1 MNICDTNKDF
11 QFDSLTLAQPN
22 GLQGG
27 SYFTRLMLND
37 NPLYI
42 QAPACRTKQ
51 GIVTSGKKS
60 YCDLMFTGDN
70 EEILDWFENLE
81 KTMVNKIYEKR
92 NLWFHNNLEKEDI
105 ENAFTSLMRVYKSGR
120 FYLVR
125 VNLAKNKSSSQKP
138 FTCFDDQENPV
149 NPEVIKDQDVKVIPL
164 LEFLGVKFSS
174 KSFQI
179 EVCLRQLM
187 VINEKEMFNT
197 CLIKKSS
204 GNETEKQDS
213 PVLTDESTTAEP
225 SSTSPISPIDLDN
238 IEVNVTEIAN
248 GDSNSSAEEVT
259 LGVNNE
265 EQDVVADDIVAED
278 VVEHNDADVEQEKS
292 PSPEPDGEKID
303 LVNVTDDLEEF
314 KSEKENSLEEIDFDI
329 ENLENDDTI
338 SLKKPNEVYFEIWR
352 EARLAAKQAR
362 KQALQAYLNAKNIK
376 ATYMLDE
383 IDDDS
388 SDEFDNYLDSL
399 NEKEVASVV

>member
-1 MNICDTNKDF
+1 MNICDTSKDF

-37 NPLYI
+37 NPVYI
-42 QAPACRTKQ
+42 QAPACQTKQ
-51 GIVTSGKKS
+51 GIVNSGKKS

-81 KTMVNKIYEKR
+81 KTLIDKIYEKR
-92 NLWFHNNLEKEDI
+92 NLWFHNSLEKEDI

-149 NPEVIKDQDVKVIPL
+149 NPDIIKDQDVKVIPL

-179 EVCLRQLM
+179 EICLRQIM
-187 VINEKEMFNT
+187 VLNEKEIFNT
-197 CLIKKSS
+197 CLIKKGSN
-204 GNETEKQDS
+204 NETEIQTS
-213 PVLTDESTTAEP
+213 PVPTEES
-225 SSTSPISPIDLDN
+225 SSNESSPASPLSPIDLGN
-238 IEVNVTEIAN
+238 LEIN
-248 GDSNSSAEEVT
+248 DAEE
-259 LGVNNE
+259 LNNNVSSENVSPVLNSE
-265 EQDVVADDIVAED
+265 EQDGNDNKILIDNGNE
-278 VVEHNDADVEQEKS
+278 VENNIKSEKS
-292 PSPEPDGEKID
+292 PSPEPHEVDKVVLTD
-303 LVNVTDDLEEF
+303 VTDNLEEVIP
-314 KSEKENSLEEIDFDI
+314 EKENSLEEVDFNI
-329 ENLENDDTI
+329 ENLEDEESI
-338 SLKKPNEVYFEIWR
+338 SLKKPNEVYLEIWR

-362 KQALQAYLNAKNIK
+362 KHALEAYLNAKNIK

-399 NEKEVASVV
+399 SEKEVASVV

>member
-11 QFDSLTLAQPN
+11 KFDSLSLAQPN

-37 NPLYI
+37 EPLYI
-42 QAPACRTKQ
+42 QAPACHTKQ

-81 KTMVNKIYEKR
+81 KTIIDKIYEKR

-149 NPEVIKDQDVKVIPL
+149 DPEVIKNQDVKVIPL
-164 LEFLGVKFSS
+164 LEFLGIKFSS

-197 CLIKKSS
+197 CLIKNSS
-204 GNETEKQDS
+204 GNEPEKQDLS
-213 PVLTDESTTAEP
+213 VLTDDSASAQT
-225 SSTSPISPIDLDN
+225 PISPIDLGN
-238 IEVNVTEIAN
+238 IEIDVTETN
-248 GDSNSSAEEVT
+248 DNSESSDEEDT
-259 LGVNNE
+259 SLLNNE
-265 EQDVVADDIVAED
+265 KQDSLVDSAIGEATIVTQYLE
-278 VVEHNDADVEQEKS
+278 EKS
-292 PSPEPDGEKID
+292 PTPEPVREKEID
-303 LVNVTDDLEEF
+303 VKDEN
-314 KSEKENSLEEIDFDI
+314 ENSLEEIDFDI
-329 ENLENDDTI
+329 ESLEAEDSI

-352 EARLAAKQAR
+352 EARLAAKHAR
-362 KQALQAYLNAKNIK
+362 THALQAYLNAKNIK
-376 ATYMLDE
+376 ATYMLNE

-399 NEKEVASVV
+399 SKKEVASVV

>member
-1 MNICDTNKDF
+1 MNICDTGKDF
-11 QFDSLTLAQPN
+11 QFESLTLAQPN

-37 NPLYI
+37 NPVYI
-42 QAPACRTKQ
+42 QAPACQTKQ
-51 GIVTSGKKS
+51 GIVTNGKKS

-81 KTMVNKIYEKR
+81 KTLIDKIYEKR
-92 NLWFHNNLEKEDI
+92 NLWFHNSLEKEDI

-149 NPEVIKDQDVKVIPL
+149 DPEIIKDQDVKVIPL

-187 VINEKEMFNT
+187 VLNEKEMFNT

-204 GNETEKQDS
+204 KNDDERQDS
-213 PVLTDESTTAEP
+213 SVNTDES
-225 SSTSPISPIDLDN
+225 SSEGSPISPVDLGS
-238 IEVNVTEIAN
+238 IEVKVPEVNDDVGEATLETNV
-248 GDSNSSAEEVT
+248 
-259 LGVNNE
+259 LVN
-265 EQDVVADDIVAED
+265 DKPED
-278 VVEHNDADVEQEKS
+278 VDINTESVKEVQSKS
-292 PSPEPDGEKID
+292 PSPEPNVESKSPSPEPNVESKIN
-303 LVNVTDDLEEF
+303 LVDVTNDLEEV
-314 KSEKENSLEEIDFDI
+314 KVEKDNSLEEINFDI
-329 ENLENDDTI
+329 ENLEEEDTI

-399 NEKEVASVV
+399 SEKEVASVV

>member
-81 KTMVNKIYEKR
+81 KTMVDKIYEKR
-92 NLWFHNNLEKEDI
+92 NLWFHNSLEKEDI

-187 VINEKEMFNT
+187 VINEKEIFNT

-213 PVLTDESTTAEP
+213 PVLTDESTSAEP
-225 SSTSPISPIDLDN
+225 SPTSPISPIDLGN
-238 IEVNVTEIAN
+238 IEVNVTESTN
-248 GDSNSSAEEVT
+248 GDSNSTAEEVVSV
-259 LGVNNE
+259 LNSE
-265 EQDVVADDIVAED
+265 EQDIVADNDNVNDIGEINN
-278 VVEHNDADVEQEKS
+278 VEESKS
-292 PSPEPDGEKID
+292 PSPEPDREKID
-303 LVNVTDDLEEF
+303 LVNVIDDLEEV

>member
-81 KTMVNKIYEKR
+81 KTMVDKIYEKR
-92 NLWFHNNLEKEDI
+92 NLWFHNSLEKEDI

-213 PVLTDESTTAEP
+213 PVLTDESTSAEP
-225 SSTSPISPIDLDN
+225 SPTSPISPIDLGN
-238 IEVNVTEIAN
+238 IEVNVTELAN
-248 GDSNSSAEEVT
+248 GDSNSCAEEVT
-259 LGVNNE
+259 LGVDNE
-265 EQDVVADDIVAED
+265 AED
-278 VVEHNDADVEQEKS
+278 VEAEDVEAEDVEAEDVEQEKS
-292 PSPEPDGEKID
+292 PSPEPDREKID

-388 SDEFDNYLDSL
+388 SDEFDNYLNSL
-399 NEKEVASVV
+399 SEKEVASVV

>member
-81 KTMVNKIYEKR
+81 KTMVDKIYEKR
-92 NLWFHNNLEKEDI
+92 NLWFHNSLEKEDI

-213 PVLTDESTTAEP
+213 PVLTDESTSAEP
-225 SSTSPISPIDLDN
+225 SPTSPISPIDLGN
-238 IEVNVTEIAN
+238 IEVNVTESTN
-248 GDSNSSAEEVT
+248 EDSNSTAEEVVSV
-259 LGVNNE
+259 LNSE
-265 EQDVVADDIVAED
+265 EQNVVAGDVVEDVVAED
-278 VVEHNDADVEQEKS
+278 ASDVEQKKS
-292 PSPEPDGEKID
+292 PSPEPDREKID
-303 LVNVTDDLEEF
+303 LVNVIDDLEEV

>member
-27 SYFTRLMLND
+27 SYFTRVMLND

-70 EEILDWFENLE
+70 EEILNWFENLE
-81 KTMVNKIYEKR
+81 KTMVDKIYEKR
-92 NLWFHNNLEKEDI
+92 NLWFHNSLEKEDI

-213 PVLTDESTTAEP
+213 PVLADESTSTEP
-225 SSTSPISPIDLDN
+225 SPTSPMSPIDLGN
-238 IEVNVTEIAN
+238 IEVNVTESTN
-248 GDSNSSAEEVT
+248 GDSNSTAEEVVSV
-259 LGVNNE
+259 LNSE
-265 EQDVVADDIVAED
+265 EQDVVADNDNVNDIGHINN
-278 VVEHNDADVEQEKS
+278 VEESKS
-292 PSPEPDGEKID
+292 PSPEPDRERID
-303 LVNVTDDLEEF
+303 LVNVIDDLEEV

>member
-81 KTMVNKIYEKR
+81 KTMVDKIYEKR
-92 NLWFHNNLEKEDI
+92 NLWFHNSLEKEDI

-187 VINEKEMFNT
+187 VINEKEIFNT

-213 PVLTDESTTAEP
+213 PVLTDESTSAEP
-225 SSTSPISPIDLDN
+225 SPTSPISPIDLGN
-238 IEVNVTEIAN
+238 IEVNVTESTN
-248 GDSNSSAEEVT
+248 GDSNSTAEEVVSV
-259 LGVNNE
+259 LNSE
-265 EQDVVADDIVAED
+265 EQDIVADNDNVNDIGEINN
-278 VVEHNDADVEQEKS
+278 VEESKS
-292 PSPEPDGEKID
+292 PSPEPDREKID
-303 LVNVTDDLEEF
+303 LVNVIDGLEEV

>member
-81 KTMVNKIYEKR
+81 KTMVDKIYEKR
-92 NLWFHNNLEKEDI
+92 NLWFHNSLEKEDI

-187 VINEKEMFNT
+187 VINEKEIFNT

-213 PVLTDESTTAEP
+213 PVLTDESTSAEP
-225 SSTSPISPIDLDN
+225 SPTSPISPIDLGN
-238 IEVNVTEIAN
+238 IEVNVTESTN
-248 GDSNSSAEEVT
+248 GDSNSTAEEVVSV
-259 LGVNNE
+259 LNSE
-265 EQDVVADDIVAED
+265 EQDVVADNDNVNDIGEINN
-278 VVEHNDADVEQEKS
+278 VEESKS
-292 PSPEPDGEKID
+292 PSPEPDREKID
-303 LVNVTDDLEEF
+303 LVNVIDDLEEV

>member
-213 PVLTDESTTAEP
+213 PVLTDESTSAEP
-225 SSTSPISPIDLDN
+225 SPTSPISPIDLGN
-238 IEVNVTEIAN
+238 IEVNVTELAN
-248 GDSNSSAEEVT
+248 GDSNSCAEEVT
-259 LGVNNE
+259 LGVDNE
-265 EQDVVADDIVAED
+265 AED
-278 VVEHNDADVEQEKS
+278 VEAEDVEQEKS
-292 PSPEPDGEKID
+292 PSPEPDREKID

-388 SDEFDNYLDSL
+388 SDEFDNYLNSL
-399 NEKEVASVV
+399 SEKEVASVV